1 MNTMFLAIFLGQI
14 DLFMGLFIIVL
25 ILIFASLLKPKKSIL
40 PERYWWWGIGLKLI
54 GALFIS
60 LIYEYYY
67 RGGDTTMYHLGGKT
81 IYESLGDSFFA
92 WFELV
97 FVGKDNIDPNVYINH
112 ARKIYFWGDEP
123 TYFVCRVLGI
133 TNLITFGSYMGN
145 AFLFSFISF
154 LGSWCMLLGL
164 ARMFPHIKRYLFLGV
179 FCVPSVVVWG
189 SGIFKDTLTFAA
201 LGFMIWAFLNIT
213 IFRRK
218 FVLSWIVLALAVL
231 VIQLVKIYILLSIAP
246 ALILWV
252 LLIYKDKFKNAF
264 VRFVIGPFV
273 FAMAFGGG
281 FYAISYFGQQSQR
294 YNLESLAY
302 TAETTAR
309 WLSYMSAVDGGSGYS
324 LGDFDYSTTGML
336 RKALPAVNVT
346 LFRPYL
352 WEVKNI
358 TMLMAALESF
368 ALLCFTIY
376 VFYKRGIARSF
387 AQMISEPTILSFL
400 VYSLIFA
407 FAIGISTY
415 NFGSLVRYKIPM
427 LPFYVIGLV
436 LILYPKPKRVVRKRV
451 RIIRKPK
458 EVESFVLPNN
468 RLEWK

>member
-1 MNTMFLAIFLGQI
+1 MSTVLQAVFLGQI
-14 DLFMGLFIIVL
+14 DFFMGLFMIMI
-25 ILIFASLLKPKKSIL
+25 ILIIASLLKPKKSML
-40 PERYWWWGIGLKLI
+40 PERYWWYGIGLKLF

-67 RGGDTTMYHLGGKT
+67 RGGDTTMYHLGGK
-81 IYESLGDSFFA
+81 IILEAMGDSPSA

-97 FVGKDNIDPNVYINH
+97 FKNQLDPNTYINY
-112 ARKIYFWGDEP
+112 ARRIYFWGDMP
-123 TYFVCRVLGI
+123 TYFVCRVLGV

-154 LGSWCMLLGL
+154 FGSWCMLLGL
-164 ARMFPHIKRYLFLGV
+164 VRLFPHIKKQLFLGV

-201 LGFMIWAFLNIT
+201 LGFLIWAFLNIT

-218 FVLSWIVLALAVL
+218 FVLSWIVLVLAVL

-252 LLIYKDKFKNAF
+252 LLLYKDKFKNAF

-273 FAMAFGGG
+273 FALAFGGG
-281 FYAISYFGQQSQR
+281 FYAISYFGEQSQR
-294 YNLESLAY
+294 YNLETLAY

-309 WLSYMSAVDGGSGYS
+309 WLSYMSAVDSGSGYS
-324 LGDFDYSTTGML
+324 LGDFDYSTTGMIK
-336 RKALPAVNVT
+336 KALPAINVT
-346 LFRPYL
+346 LFRPYI
-352 WEVKNI
+352 WEVRNV
-358 TMLMAALESF
+358 TMLMAALESI
-368 ALLCFTIY
+368 ALLLFTLY
-376 VFYKRGIARSF
+376 VFYKRGIAKSF
-387 AQMISEPTILSFL
+387 ARMIAEPTILSFM

-427 LPFYVIGLV
+427 LPFYAIALI
-436 LILYPKPKRVVRKRV
+436 LILYPKPRRVIKRRV
-451 RIIRKPK
+451 RIVRKEQK
-458 EVESFVLPNN
+458 KVESFALPQN
-468 RLEWK
+468 RLQWK